1 MSAPEASSTEQPA
14 KAASPEAGRCTPI
27 SDAAKAE
34 VERILKLDVA
44 KRAVD
49 FTWNNKNAEAEQELA
64 ETHKTIPRHADHY
77 TEIQLIKCILA
88 GTAAECQKLEERV
101 KAQRALAESHM
112 KFYQKKQLPPG
123 IEIHAEGRDRQ
134 VVTFNIDL
142 DARIANGDAMMMNAV
157 MHFVGGSKVKAIL
170 QLRKSWKC
178 FQSLEKEFS
187 SLEPV
192 MHPELRHA
200 FHFGLGFFYFVVSI
214 IPGSFLRIAQ
224 VAGFKA
230 DGPRGLKLCREVRE
244 QSQLRM
250 PFATILLLFH
260 LLIVPRGLSD
270 IRPLIAEADVIIK
283 ETLQRYPDGVA
294 WHIMASQ
301 SSRKQNDLEQGCE
314 HCRIALEGARTI
326 GIEPATLAY
335 EYAACH
341 FMMLKWE
348 DAIRLL
354 EPLGHISTFR
364 LRGTATCQT
373 AAAYLMNGQVDKA
386 REVWQSTPTL
396 IGKTHSQTDASLMK
410 WTTRYLQNGGPFAAF
425 DILYIRRDLAKMVNL
440 SDQLFALLDKQAKT
454 AGILKDD
461 GSLVEAATST
471 KKLVDKSEA
480 EASGAVVA
488 KNPIKAFTGLF
499 KKKEEKQMVEILVW
513 TNDFRAQYLLFKA
526 ALLKTKNGLDDEQAI
541 SLLEQITAMEK
552 VLVDKWYLPY
562 AWFELCESYF
572 NRRKFHEAAQAL
584 KKCQSYSDYPW
595 EDPLRVRSRVT
606 ADHLKKALSE
616 AHVKEDVTTD
626 GAEDVTTTTTTTT
639 TTSADGEAESD
650 SDSEKEEEP
659 KEEEKKE
666 ESKPEEKKEEAKPEE
681 KKEEE
686 KPAASS

>member
-1 MSAPEASSTEQPA
+1 MSSSGSNSVGDKKQCEPL
-14 KAASPEAGRCTPI
+14 

-34 VERILKLDVA
+34 IERLLNFDAAV
-44 KRAVD
+44 RAVD
-49 FTWNNKNAEAEQELA
+49 LTWNNKNDDAEKELA
-64 ETHKTIPRHADHY
+64 DTCTTIPRHADHF
-77 TEIQLIKCILA
+77 TEIQLIKCILT
-88 GTAAECQKLEERV
+88 GTAVECQKLEQRV
-101 KAQRALAESHM
+101 KAQRKLAESHI
-112 KFYQKKQLPPG
+112 KLYQKKQLPPG

-134 VVTFNIDL
+134 VVVFNLDL

-187 SLEPV
+187 HLEPA

-230 DGPRGLKLCREVRE
+230 DGPRGLKLCREVRDE
-244 QSQLRM
+244 SKIRM

-270 IRPLIAEADVIIK
+270 IRPLIAEADVVIK
-283 ETLQRYPDGVA
+283 ETLQKYPDGVT

-314 HCRIALEGARTI
+314 HCRIALEGARSF
-326 GIEPATLAY
+326 GVEPATLAY

-354 EPLGHISTFR
+354 EPLARINTFR
-364 LRGTATCQT
+364 LRGTATLQ
-373 AAAYLMNGQVDKA
+373 AASAYLMNDQLDKA
-386 REVWQSTPTL
+386 RELWQNTPTL

-410 WTTRYLQNGGPFAAF
+410 WASRYLQTNGPFAAF
-425 DILYIRRDLAKMVNL
+425 DILYIRRDLAKMMKL
-440 SDQLFALLDKQAKT
+440 SDQLFTLLDKQAKV
-454 AGILKDD
+454 AGILKED
-461 GSLVEAATST
+461 GTLCDAATST

-480 EASGAVVA
+480 EASGAVIA
-488 KNPIKAFTGLF
+488 TKNPIKALSGLF
-499 KKKEEKQMVEILVW
+499 KKKEEKQMVEVFQW

-526 ALLKTKNGLDDEQAI
+526 AILKTKNGLDSEEAI
-541 SLLEQITAMEK
+541 SLLEQITKMEK

-572 NRRKFHEAAQAL
+572 NRKKYHEAAQAL

-595 EDPLRVRSRVT
+595 EDPLRVRARVT
-606 ADHLKKALSE
+606 ADHLKKALE
-616 AHVKEDVTTD
+616 NAHVTEEIATD
-626 GAEDVTTTTTTTT
+626 DAEDVQASGTTTTTGE
-639 TTSADGEAESD
+639 DGDSESESD
-650 SDSEKEEEP
+650 SDSEKD
-659 KEEEKKE
+659 
-666 ESKPEEKKEEAKPEE
+666 
-681 KKEEE
+681 
-686 KPAASS
+686 